1 MGNSQSSSGTQFSS
15 GGLSVVQSVKPCHL
29 SGDPD
34 LYGIGIRVGF
44 YLQYLAAI
52 IAIVTKVD
60 KDFVGWRAAFVPLVA
75 ATFVGLCI
83 NSTGNGLVIMDWA
96 IMLELVLGFPV
107 FFALPVF
114 GGIKTE
120 YSKRGKV
127 RLHKEYVKKLEPER
141 ESGFGQYR
149 EKIAIALGAV
159 TQAEE
164 LIMDETP
171 RRPQEVRRLVA
182 SVAQAALQYVTV
194 IEERPAEAIDHARGN
209 VEGQLRNLRSDIT
222 QLVENVPNDIEAVRA
237 EVGRWGLR
245 EHHIAALMQIIP
257 TARGAGDAENA
268 IRETAKKEKVIRHE
282 IKYESLVLKRIHD
295 LGLVDTVSA
304 GISLII
310 YSAYCFLTPWLF
322 FFGLDR
328 GAEAGCDVRVLF
340 FLAPV
345 SVYNHGFAIF
355 LKVFAVFA
363 AIIGLFVFGFG
374 LMFLTIGLSKP
385 FEKVVEDRRTSPD
398 HGPQNQPAQPDI
410 NMTGALV
417 PQTQRHVA
425 HTHHHW
431 VTRHL
436 HDVRQQYHYYVNNS
450 EEPSKK
456 AVDKEI
462 NFNRHWWGFWLSLLL
477 VETIVVVEMTI
488 QVNNLTMG
496 PLLSSTGQLIALLVG
511 VFMLLLILYRC
522 SVKLYKRLGGNGNFL
537 VVRTVERWLHW
548 LLRTPPPQPP
558 SETLDPERTAGLV
571 NGGQGHEQTGAQ
583 TGGPHI
589 IGPRVEEIG
598 EEPLPEN
605 RAM

>member
-15 GGLSVVQSVKPCHL
+15 GGLPVVQSVKPCYL

-83 NSTGNGLVIMDWA
+83 NSTGNSLVIIDWA

-114 GGIKTE
+114 GGIRTE
-120 YSKRGKV
+120 HSKRGKV
-127 RLHKEYVKKLEPER
+127 RLHKEYIKKLEPER
-141 ESGFGQYR
+141 ESGFEQYR
-149 EKIAIALGAV
+149 EKIADALGAI
-159 TQAEE
+159 TEAEE
-164 LIMDETP
+164 LIMNETP
-171 RRPQEVRRLVA
+171 RRPQEVRRLVTR
-182 SVAQAALQYVTV
+182 VAQAALKYVTV
-194 IEERPAEAIDHARGN
+194 IEERPAEAIDHAEGN
-209 VEGQLRNLRSDIT
+209 VVREIGNLRSDIT

-245 EHHIAALMQIIP
+245 ERHIAALLQIIP
-257 TARGAGDAENA
+257 TVQEAKDAETA
-268 IRETAKKEKVIRHE
+268 IRETAKQEKVIRQE
-282 IKYESLVLKRIHD
+282 ILYESLVLMRIHD
-295 LGLVDTVSA
+295 LGLTDAVSA

-328 GAEAGCDVRVLF
+328 GAKAGCDVRVLF
-340 FLAPV
+340 VLAPV
-345 SVYNHGFAIF
+345 SVYNHSFVIF
-355 LKVFAVFA
+355 LKVLAVLA
-363 AIIGLFVFGFG
+363 PILGLCVFGFG

-385 FEKVVEDRRTSPD
+385 FERVEDRRTSLD
-398 HGPQNQPAQPDI
+398 HGPPNQPAQPDI
-410 NMTGALV
+410 TMTGAITMAGAPV

-425 HTHHHW
+425 HIHHYW

-436 HDVRQQYHYYVNNS
+436 RDVRKQYHYYVNNS
-450 EEPSKK
+450 DEPSKK

-462 NFNRHWWGFWLSLLL
+462 NFNRHCWGFWLSLLL

-488 QVNNLTMG
+488 QVNSLTMG

-511 VFMLLLILYRC
+511 VFILLLILYRC
-522 SVKLYKRLGGNGNFL
+522 LVKLYKRRGGDGNFSI
-537 VVRTVERWLHW
+537 VRTVERWLHS
-548 LLRTPPPQPP
+548 LLCTPRPQHP
-558 SETLDPERTAGLV
+558 SETLDPGRTAGLV

-589 IGPRVEEIG
+589 IGPRVEEIV
-598 EEPLPEN
+598 
-605 RAM
+605 